1 MTLYMW
7 LAQRVLATFPGLPP
21 VKSYDGTD
29 LKSLPGVCCCRPHPI
44 NTTRHLHT
52 FLKRVWNAG
61 LVQESIGNCDM
72 DIRRDMYNGVI
83 LTGTSAFRAC
93 AAHFACPM
101 YAIEWSHD
109 VSVHAGGT
117 ALFTGVRERL
127 EKELVEVAPQVA
139 KVKVTSPMNTI
150 ERRFSVWIGARLR
163 HLCMLQAATL
173 YVSSQ
178 GLFTRWWCWWCVRLE
193 LLIFPQVD
201 PFWHRLGLSS
211 KCGCRKANMRSM
223 VPP

>member
-1 MTLYMW
+1 MRAVSTPSVN
-7 LAQRVLATFPGLPP
+7 A
-21 VKSYDGTD
+21 
-29 LKSLPGVCCCRPHPI
+29 
-44 NTTRHLHT
+44 TRHLHT
-52 FLKRVWNAG
+52 LLKRAWSAG

-83 LTGTSAFRAC
+83 LTGMSAFRAC
-93 AAHFACPM
+93 AAHFACPT
-101 YAIEWSHD
+101 YATEWSHD

-163 HLCMLQAATL
+163 HLCMLQAATV
-173 YVSSQ
+173 YISSQ
-178 GLFTRWWCWWCVRLE
+178 GLFTFVMLVVCL
-193 LLIFPQVD
+193 
-201 PFWHRLGLSS
+201 
-211 KCGCRKANMRSM
+211 A
-223 VPP
+223 

>member
-1 MTLYMW
+1 MRAVSTPYN
-7 LAQRVLATFPGLPP
+7 AI
-21 VKSYDGTD
+21 S
-29 LKSLPGVCCCRPHPI
+29 
-44 NTTRHLHT
+44 HLHAL
-52 FLKRVWNAG
+52 LKRAWSAG

-93 AAHFACPM
+93 AAHFPSLT
-101 YAIEWSHD
+101 YATAWSHD

-163 HLCMLQAATL
+163 HLCMLQAATV
-173 YVSSQ
+173 YSPQ
-178 GLFTRWWCWWCVRLE
+178 GLFTFVVLVVCL
-193 LLIFPQVD
+193 
-201 PFWHRLGLSS
+201 
-211 KCGCRKANMRSM
+211 A
-223 VPP
+223 